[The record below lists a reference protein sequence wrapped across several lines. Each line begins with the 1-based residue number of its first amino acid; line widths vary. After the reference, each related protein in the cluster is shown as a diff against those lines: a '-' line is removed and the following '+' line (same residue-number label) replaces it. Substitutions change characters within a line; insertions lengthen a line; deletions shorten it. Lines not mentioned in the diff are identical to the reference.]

1 MRMLVQ
7 KAVVEAKNSAST
19 AISKRQLD
27 ETILKF
33 NFEMLDSMFGDQL
46 EDEYHRNIDIK
57 SQIKANYT
65 KWKMLIK
72 GKYDEQG
79 EGASEEK
86 MNSIH

>member
-7 KAVVEAKNSAST
+7 KAVLEAKNSASS
-19 AISKRQLD
+19 AITRRELD

-33 NFEMLDSMFGDQL
+33 NFGMLDQMFGEQL
-46 EDEYHRNIDIK
+46 EDEYHRNIDVR

-72 GKYDEQG
+72 GKYDD
-79 EGASEEK
+79 
-86 MNSIH
+86 